1 MTKLVFEK
9 QILVGN
15 THYSQLFSRKKKIRK
30 TKLSIQ
36 ETKEKLYLEII
47 GMKNKEKKT
56 LVDQ

>member
-1 MTKLVFEK
+1 MTKLVFER
-9 QILVGN
+9 QILAGN
-15 THYSQLFSRKKKIRK
+15 THYSQLFSRK